1 MQIVQVRFFFLTITF
16 ILSRAKSVKL
26 HAQGFLAGADTG
38 ILKRVGRGG
47 GVLRVGAK
55 EAPPWLAK
63 NAFVI

>member
-47 GVLRVGAK
+47 GGAGGWCKGGPTMVG
-55 EAPPWLAK
+55 
-63 NAFVI
+63 

>member
-47 GVLRVGAK
+47 GAEGWCKGGPTMVG
-55 EAPPWLAK
+55 
-63 NAFVI
+63 

>member
-1 MQIVQVRFFFLTITF
+1 MQIIQVRFFFLTITF
-16 ILSRAKSVKL
+16 ILSRAKSLKL

-38 ILKRVGRGG
+38 ILTRVGR
-47 GVLRVGAK
+47 VLRVGAK